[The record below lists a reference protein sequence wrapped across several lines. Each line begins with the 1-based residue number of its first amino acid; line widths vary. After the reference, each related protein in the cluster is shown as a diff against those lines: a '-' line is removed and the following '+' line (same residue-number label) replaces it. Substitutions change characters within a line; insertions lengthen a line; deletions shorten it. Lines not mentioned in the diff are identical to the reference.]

1 MGKVLAINVSKVKGI
16 AKTSVEQVEIVEG
29 WGLKGDA
36 HGGDWDRQV
45 SIFPVECLEKV
56 PPEKKEEVLSGGYTE
71 NLTIAGVEL
80 SELAVGN
87 FVSIGEAVIKILHL
101 GKDEFKEH
109 GRPYIVSREGRFG
122 RVVQGGLV
130 NMGDTVLTY
139 KFNKEDFLK
148 CCQEGINTM
157 VQVFLNEK
165 MDPNATDMYGAT
177 ALMLAARNG
186 HADVVRMLLDKGA
199 GLNASSHDGITA
211 LMIAAYMGHALTVK
225 MLLAAGSDP
234 DMRSESGLTALS
246 LAREGNHE
254 AVIQI
259 LEKKRQ
265 ENS

>member
-16 AKTSVEQVEIVEG
+16 EKTSVEQVEVVEG

-71 NLTIAGVEL
+71 NFTITGVAL
-80 SELAVGN
+80 PELAVGN
-87 FVSIGEAVIKILHL
+87 FVSIGEAVIKIIHI

-122 RVVQGGLV
+122 RVVKGGLV
-130 NMGDTVLTY
+130 NAGDAVFAYTLGQET
-139 KFNKEDFLK
+139 FLK
-148 CCQEGINTM
+148 CCQEGISSM
-157 VQVFLNEK
+157 VQVFLNEG
-165 MDPNATDMYGAT
+165 MDPDTGDIYGAT
-177 ALMLAARNG
+177 ALMLAAKNG
-186 HADVVRMLLDKGA
+186 HSSVVRELLDKGA
-199 GLNASSHDGITA
+199 SVNACSSDGITA
-211 LMIAAYMGHALTVK
+211 LMVAAYMGDALTVN
-225 MLLAAGSDP
+225 MLLTAGADP

-254 AVIQI
+254 AVVRI
-259 LEKKRQ
+259 LEKKH
-265 ENS
+265 